1 MTTLNQKL
9 ASLSPERRQKIETR
23 AKELIAEEMTL
34 RDLRKA
40 MGHTQA
46 KVAKALG
53 VGQDTVSRY
62 ESRSD
67 MLLSTLNQFVEQ
79 MGGELVLTATF
90 PDREPVRIRGLGEI
104 RTAIAQ
110 DVRHPKKARR
120 QLGDH
125 VMHAKRTQ
133 RGGSHRKRA

>member
-1 MTTLNQKL
+1 MTTLTQKL
-9 ASLSPERRQKIETR
+9 ASLSPERRQKIDAR

-40 MGHTQA
+40 MGHTQT

-79 MGGELVLTATF
+79 MGGELVLTASF
-90 PDREPVRIRGLGEI
+90 PNREPVRIRGLGEI
-104 RTAIAQ
+104 RQETTEAS
-110 DVRHPKKARR
+110 RTPKKTAR
-120 QLGDH
+120 QAAGQALF
-125 VMHAKRTQ
+125 AKRTQ
-133 RGGSHRKRA
+133 TRASHRKRA

>member
-9 ASLSPERRQKIETR
+9 ASLSPERRQKIDAR

-40 MGHTQA
+40 MGHTQV

-90 PDREPVRIRGLGEI
+90 PNREPVRIRGLGEI
-104 RTAIAQ
+104 RADIAQ
-110 DVRHPKKARR
+110 DVRSPRKARR
-120 QLGDH
+120 PLADH
-125 VMHAKRTQ
+125 MMRAKRA
-133 RGGSHRKRA
+133 RRVGSHRKRA

>member
-9 ASLSPERRQKIETR
+9 ASLSSERRKKIDAR

-40 MGHTQA
+40 MGHTQV

-104 RTAIAQ
+104 RADIAEE
-110 DVRHPKKARR
+110 VRSPKTTRR
-120 QLGDH
+120 RASNP
-125 VMHAKRTQ
+125 VMHAKRPQTS
-133 RGGSHRKRA
+133 GSSRKRA

>member
-9 ASLSPERRQKIETR
+9 ASLSSERRKKIDAR

-40 MGHTQA
+40 MGHTQV

-104 RTAIAQ
+104 RADTAENI
-110 DVRHPKKARR
+110 RSPKTTGRR
-120 QLGDH
+120 VSGH
-125 VMHAKRTQ
+125 VMHAKRAQTS
-133 RGGSHRKRA
+133 GSSRKRA

>member
-1 MTTLNQKL
+1 MTNLNQKL
-9 ASLSPERRQKIETR
+9 ASLSPERRKRIEAR

-40 MGHTQA
+40 MGHTQVR
-46 KVAKALG
+46 VAKALG

-79 MGGELVLTATF
+79 MGGKLVLTATF
-90 PDREPVRIRGLGEI
+90 PDRGPVRIRGLGEI
-104 RTAIAQ
+104 RSDATHA
-110 DVRHPKKARR
+110 VLSRKKSERPAAAN
-120 QLGDH
+120 
-125 VMHAKRTQ
+125 MMYAKRAE
-133 RGGSHRKRA
+133 RGGSRRKRA

>member
-9 ASLSPERRQKIETR
+9 ASLSPERRQKIDAR

-40 MGHTQA
+40 MGHTQI

-104 RTAIAQ
+104 RTDIAQ
-110 DVRHPKKARR
+110 DVRHPKTAGRR
-120 QLGDH
+120 VGDN
-125 VMHAKRTQ
+125 VMHAKRAQ
-133 RGGSHRKRA
+133 RRGSHRKRA